1 MAIELTE
8 AAAAHVSRELARRGR
23 GKGLR
28 VSTKKSGCTGFAYVV
43 DYADEIG
50 AGDRTYDSHGVTDVA
65 HLVAREHVM
74 LRRDQSRNEPAGGN
88 EARHAGAVGVLGG
101 VDGHDTFGGQS
112 QFP

>member
-1 MAIELTE
+1 MAIELTQ

-50 AGDRTYDSHGVTDVA
+50 ADDRTYDSHGVTVVVDEKSLPRLEG
-65 HLVAREHVM
+65 LVVDFVKTNLLNEGFEF
-74 LRRDQSRNEPAGGN
+74 RNPNIKEMCGCG
-88 EARHAGAVGVLGG
+88 ESFSV
-101 VDGHDTFGGQS
+101 
-112 QFP
+112 